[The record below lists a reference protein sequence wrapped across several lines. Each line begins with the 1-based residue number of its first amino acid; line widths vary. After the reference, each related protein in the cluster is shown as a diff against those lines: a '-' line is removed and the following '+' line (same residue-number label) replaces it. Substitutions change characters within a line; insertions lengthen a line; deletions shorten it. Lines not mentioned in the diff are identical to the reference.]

1 MLNHPGA
8 RIFLCVEATDMR
20 KSFDSLA
27 MLVRDQM
34 GGDPLSGTWFVFHGK
49 RRDRLKIL
57 YWDGDGYALWHKRLE
72 AGTFELPVANGV
84 SGSVEIPAGDL
95 ALILGGIDI
104 GSARRRRRFK
114 LKKHAV
120 V

>member
-1 MLNHPGA
+1 
-8 RIFLCVEATDMR
+8 
-20 KSFDSLA
+20 
-27 MLVRDQM
+27 M

-104 GSARRRRRFK
+104 GSAQRRRRFK
-114 LKKHAV
+114 LKRYAV